1 MKEDLLT
8 IQFLIIL
15 FKIRTATEAKEVVP
29 AVKVVSWGRSIDI
42 IREREFT
49 SK

>member
-8 IQFLIIL
+8 INFLILL
-15 FKIRTATEAKEVVP
+15 FKISTATEAKEVVP
-29 AVKVVSWGRSIDI
+29 AVNVVSWGRSIDMT
-42 IREREFT
+42 REREFT